1 MHPQPAMPKTN
12 PPDAADF
19 EQSRDYVQSLARG
32 LSVLR
37 AFSQEYP
44 RMNLSQVAER
54 TGLSRAAA
62 RRLLLTLQHLGYI
75 RADGR
80 TFTLSPKVLELGYC
94 YLGALNL
101 TDLTQPIVEEL
112 SRQLNESCSLAVL
125 DGHDIVYVVRVP
137 VRRIM
142 TVSLGVGAR
151 LPAFCASLGRVL
163 LSQLTPAELKTWL
176 AELKPQKFT
185 PHTHLQKEKIRAAI
199 ELARTQGYSYVEQEL
214 ELGLCSLAVPIRDPQ
229 GRIMAAL
236 NVSTPYRPQVAEY
249 ARQELLPALLKAA
262 GRIERSIHSS
272 GLPGPR

>member
-1 MHPQPAMPKTN
+1 MPKN
-12 PPDAADF
+12 SPSDSAEF

-44 RMNLSQVAER
+44 RMNLSHVAER

-75 RADGR
+75 RAEGR
-80 TFTLSPKVLELGYC
+80 NFTLSPKVLELGYS
-94 YLGALNL
+94 YLDTLNL

-163 LSQLTPAELKTWL
+163 LSQLTPAELKAWL

-185 PHTHLQKEKIRAAI
+185 AHTQVQKEKIRAAV
-199 ELARTQGYSYVEQEL
+199 ELAGSQGYSYVEQEL
-214 ELGLCSLAVPIRDPQ
+214 ELGLCSLAVPVCDPR

-236 NVSTPYRPQVAEY
+236 NVSTPYRPQVAGY
-249 ARQELLPALLKAA
+249 ARKELLPALRKTARL
-262 GRIERSIHSS
+262 IELSIHSS
-272 GLPGPR
+272 RLPEKR

>member
-1 MHPQPAMPKTN
+1 MPN
-12 PPDAADF
+12 NSPSEPVDL

-37 AFSQEYP
+37 AFSHERP
-44 RMNLSQVAER
+44 RMNLSQVAEC

-80 TFTLSPKVLELGYC
+80 TFTLSPKVLELGYS
-94 YLGALNL
+94 YLGSLNL

-163 LSQLTPAELKTWL
+163 LSQLTPGELKAWL
-176 AELKPQKFT
+176 AELKPEKFT
-185 PHTHLQKEKIRAAI
+185 PHTLLQKERIRAAI
-199 ELARTQGYSYVEQEL
+199 EQARVQGYSYVEQEL

-236 NVSTPYRPQVAEY
+236 NVSTPYRPQVAAY
-249 ARQELLPALLKAA
+249 AQKELLPALLKAA
-262 GRIERSIHSS
+262 RRIELSIHSS